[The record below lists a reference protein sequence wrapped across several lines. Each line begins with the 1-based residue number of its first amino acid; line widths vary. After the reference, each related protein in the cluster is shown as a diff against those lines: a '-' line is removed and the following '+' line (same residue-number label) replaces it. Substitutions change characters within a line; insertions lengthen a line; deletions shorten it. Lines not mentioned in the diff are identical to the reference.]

1 MILKE
6 IITQLGLKIFT
17 EVGQLETEV
26 TGGYTSDLLSDVIA
40 HSREGN
46 LWITLQTHPNIVAVA
61 RLKDLAGIIIVHDR
75 QPEAE
80 TRLKAMEEKI
90 PLLGTKDNSFVI
102 SGRLFQL
109 LAKKE

>member
-1 MILKE
+1 MILKQ
-6 IITQLGLKIFT
+6 IIADLGLKVLT
-17 EVGQLETEV
+17 PSGPLDTEV

-75 QPEAE
+75 QPEEE
-80 TRLKAMEEKI
+80 TRRKAEEEKVT
-90 PLLGTKDNSFVI
+90 LLGTEDNSFVI
-102 SGRLFQL
+102 SGRLYQL